1 VLEALEDDL
10 DLDRPLRVAVPPARV
25 LREGDGAAQ
34 SAAERLLGG
43 LGHLGFTIGLLGIPL
58 GLL

>member
-43 LGHLGFTIGLLGIPL
+43 LGHGRSTELEGFVSVP
-58 GLL
+58 